1 MKLDKRDIVAEPSY
15 EPLSNAEL
23 VAHIETYAGLIYDMP
38 LAERGRWQDEILGP
52 ARVLLERIEAA
63 EALAY
68 ERLEAALFAE
78 QRATDAELRAEEELE
93 AQRERGD
100 ETNGFIDSLIAA
112 LDHPIRGDEVFL
124 SEIVETATAL
134 KARVDELE
142 AANTWRPV
150 TADWPPRNQRVV
162 ISAPGASWADVAR
175 KQHDGEEY
183 VWQLENGHALDFE
196 SATVATHLPPAPDT
210 EPTL

>member
-1 MKLDKRDIVAEPSY
+1 MKPDERDIICEQDYS
-15 EPLSNAEL
+15 PLSNAEL
-23 VAHIETYAGLIYDMP
+23 LAHIETYAGLIYDMP

-93 AQRERGD
+93 AQRESGD

-134 KARVDELE
+134 KARVAELE
-142 AANTWRPV
+142 AQLAAAHLNPYNTAPLAEHVIVTLRTEGWRDEDGLW
-150 TADWPPRNQRVV
+150 DWDDYGDWDVV
-162 ISAPGASWADVAR
+162 G
-175 KQHDGEEY
+175 
-183 VWQLENGHALDFE
+183 WQP
-196 SATVATHLPPAPDT
+196 LPPAPAPQEAT
-210 EPTL
+210 P